1 MSSTPRPH
9 GLRNVAIVAHVDHGK
24 TTLVDHMLR
33 QAGTFRAN
41 EVVQDR
47 VMDSN
52 DLERERG
59 ITILAKN
66 TSLRW
71 RTPTGVTKINV
82 IDTPG
87 HSDFGGEVERTLLMA
102 DGALLLVDAA
112 EGPLPQTRFVLR
124 KCLELGFPVI
134 VVINKID
141 RSDARPEEV
150 HEEIFDLFCDLDA
163 TDVQLDFP
171 VLYAVGREGIA
182 KRTLDDPSTKLD
194 PLFETILA
202 KVPPAPGD
210 ASAPLQILIS
220 NVDHDDYVG
229 RLGIGRIVAG
239 TVTANQTV
247 GVLKDGRTVKSTVK
261 VLSTV
266 EGLRRVPAPDAA
278 AGEIV
283 SIAGIED
290 VDVGDTIVDQ
300 EPGWEGRALQRILV
314 EQPTIKM
321 RIGVNTS
328 PFSGKSKQSKYLTS
342 RHLRDRLMRET
353 RKNLA
358 IRVSET
364 DSPDTFMVLGRGEL
378 QLAILVETM
387 RREGYEMQLGNPEV
401 VTEVV
406 DGQTCEPMELVVVDV
421 PEQFIGVVTERLGER
436 RGRMMKM
443 ANPGFG
449 RARLEYRIP
458 SRGMIGFRGELL
470 TATRGTALLNST
482 FDGWEPWGG
491 AMMKRT
497 TGAIVSDRAGVTTPY
512 ALHHLQPRGSF
523 FVAPGADVYEGMIV
537 GEHNRPNDTDV
548 NVIKEK
554 KLSNVRNHGKDENVM
569 LAPARVL
576 TIETAMEW
584 IDADELVEVTP
595 EGVRVRKAILATN
608 LRPRR
613 SEAIE
618 DAQSVCNRGG
628 AEGAEGMAAGSSRA
642 PGLSPANHQ
651 WSGRHHSPRRRST
664 SASSAAGAR

>member
-1 MSSTPRPH
+1 MNSNDRRTAAS

-41 EVVQDR
+41 EVVQER

-71 RTPTGVTKINV
+71 RSADGLLTKINV

-87 HSDFGGEVERTLLMA
+87 HADFGGEVERTLLMA

-124 KCLELGFPVI
+124 KCLELGYPVI

-150 HEEIFDLFCDLDA
+150 HEEIFDLFCDLEASDA
-163 TDVQLDFP
+163 QLDFP
-171 VLYAVGREGIA
+171 LLYAIGRQGVA
-182 KRTLDDPSTKLD
+182 KRALDDPSTTLA

-202 KVPPAPGD
+202 RIPAPPGD
-210 ASAPLQILIS
+210 AAGPLQILVS
-220 NVDHDDYVG
+220 NIEHDDYVG
-229 RLGIGRIVAG
+229 RLAIGRIGGG
-239 TVTANQTV
+239 TARHNLSI
-247 GVLKDGRTVKSTVK
+247 GILKDGRRSKSAVKALFTF
-261 VLSTV
+261 
-266 EGLRRVPAPDAA
+266 EGLKRVGTLEAP

-283 SIAGIED
+283 AIAGID
-290 VDVGDTIVDQ
+290 DIDVGDTIVDQ
-300 EPGWEGRALQRILV
+300 EPGWEARALPRIHV

-328 PFSGKSKQSKYLTS
+328 PMAGRSKGTKYLTS
-342 RHLRDRLMRET
+342 RHLRERLVRET
-353 RKNLA
+353 TKNLA
-358 IRVSET
+358 IRLQDT
-364 DSPDTFMVLGRGEL
+364 DSPDTLLVLGRGEL

-387 RREGYEMQLGNPEV
+387 RREGYELQLGNPEV
-401 VTEVV
+401 VTKTV
-406 DGQTCEPMELVVVDV
+406 DGAVCEPMEQVIVDV
-421 PEQFIGVVTERLGER
+421 PEQFIGIVTERLGER
-436 RGRMMKM
+436 RGRMIKM
-443 ANPGFG
+443 HNHGFG

-470 TATRGTALLNST
+470 TATRGTALLNSM
-482 FDGWEPWGG
+482 FEGWEPWGG
-491 AMMKRT
+491 PMVKRA
-497 TGAIVSDRAGVTTPY
+497 TGAIVADRPGLATPY

-523 FVAPGADVYEGMIV
+523 FVAPGTVVYEGMIV

-554 KLSNVRNHGKDENVM
+554 KLSNVRNHGKDENVA
-569 LAPARVL
+569 LAPHRVL
-576 TIETAMEW
+576 TIETAMDW

-595 EGVRVRKAILATN
+595 DAIRLRKAILEVN
-608 LRPRR
+608 KRPRR

-618 DAQSVCNRGG
+618 EAQGIG
-628 AEGAEGMAAGSSRA
+628 
-642 PGLSPANHQ
+642 
-651 WSGRHHSPRRRST
+651 
-664 SASSAAGAR
+664 